1 MSLSPHFST
10 HEATRSQT
18 AARNGI
24 DNTPPDNILASMRK
38 AALGMELVRIELNQN
53 RIDVSSWF
61 RSEALEKVICR
72 EAYRA
77 WCIRKGKQV
86 TPASW
91 AEYFA
96 KKAHPRGFA
105 VDFTCHTYGNPDA
118 IVRKLLAS
126 KVPFQQII
134 HEYDSWVHIAFDG
147 TDRKALII
155 DKNGPRPF
163 V

>member
-1 MSLSPHFST
+1 VNLSAHFT
-10 HEATRSQT
+10 LHEATRSQT

-24 DNTPPDNILASMRK
+24 DNTPSQTVLDNMKR
-38 AALGMELVRIELNQN
+38 AAAGMELVRWELNQN

-77 WCIRKGKQV
+77 WCIRKGKLD
-86 TPASW
+86 TATSW

-96 KKAHPRGFA
+96 KKAHPKGFA
-105 VDFTCHTYGNPDA
+105 VDFTCHTYGAPES
-118 IVRKLLAS
+118 IIRRLLAS

-147 TDRKALII
+147 TDRKALTI
-155 DKNGPRPF
+155 DKNGQRPF